1 MTLLDGAAAR
11 APLTDTPSGPRR
23 DPSAPAIRSRG
34 LRRTYGHGASAYEA
48 VRGVDLDVPAGSIT
62 ALLGTNGAG
71 KTSTLEVIE
80 GLAPATDGE
89 VSVLGLDPIADRAAL
104 RRRTGVLLQRSGFS
118 GDLTVRETLRLWSA
132 TLTAPRPVDD
142 MLALLSLEQR
152 ADVRMLAL
160 SGGETRR
167 VDLACTL
174 MGSPELVILDEPTT
188 GLDPESRREVW
199 RLVSDLRDGGATV
212 LITTHYLEEAETLA
226 DRLEIM
232 HAGRIVRSGTPTE
245 IAAGHPSTIS
255 FAGVPERAR
264 RTSPASAAS
273 STSTGARPWRP
284 TRCSARCPT
293 CWPGPRTTRSQL
305 DDLDARSP
313 SLETRVPLDR
323 RRSRPPTP
331 SRPSPPRK
339 EPSMTTATSPI
350 ALSLRRTAS
359 LTRWNAVLLSR
370 NRLAFV
376 YAVVMPLLPLAAAV
390 HRRARRPVR
399 GRGRHRHHV
408 PRHRAVPRLL
418 QRALPVREPPR
429 RARAQA
435 HADRRDT
442 RRRAARQHRAAR
454 GDERACA
461 ERARHPDRRRPRPA
475 AAGEPDALRGAG
487 GAGGRHVHRVRL
499 LDRGVDPERR
509 GRPADQPAD
518 HHPGLRSGR

>member
-1 MTLLDGAAAR
+1 MR
-11 APLTDTPSGPRR
+11 V
-23 DPSAPAIRSRG
+23 RG
-34 LRRTYGHGASAYEA
+34 LRRTYGQGASAYEA

-89 VSVLGLDPIADRAAL
+89 VSVLGLDPIADRAVL

-132 TLTAPRPVDD
+132 TLTSPRPVDD
-142 MLALLSLEQR
+142 MLALLSLEER

-255 FAGVPERAR
+255 FADVPDVPDDLAGVR
-264 RTSPASAAS
+264 RVVHEH
-273 STSTGARPWRP
+273 G
-284 TRCSARCPT
+284 
-293 CWPGPRTTRSQL
+293 RTTLETDALQSSLSDLLAWAAHNDVAL

-313 SLETRVPLDR
+313 SLETVFL
-323 RRSRPPTP
+323 S
-331 SRPSPPRK
+331 
-339 EPSMTTATSPI
+339 I
-350 ALSLRRTAS
+350 ADGRDPADSAS
-359 LTRWNAVLLSR
+359 QHALT
-370 NRLAFV
+370 
-376 YAVVMPLLPLAAAV
+376 
-390 HRRARRPVR
+390 HEQE
-399 GRGRHRHHV
+399 G
-408 PRHRAVPRLL
+408 
-418 QRALPVREPPR
+418 
-429 RARAQA
+429 
-435 HADRRDT
+435 
-442 RRRAARQHRAAR
+442 
-454 GDERACA
+454 
-461 ERARHPDRRRPRPA
+461 
-475 AAGEPDALRGAG
+475 ALR
-487 GAGGRHVHRVRL
+487 
-499 LDRGVDPERR
+499 
-509 GRPADQPAD
+509 
-518 HHPGLRSGR
+518 